1 MPASLLLGSVARACR
16 SSTRADVVNG
26 ARFVL
31 KSSAVRPRCVA
42 PAAFLAALLLLGCDG
57 GPCKATKSAVTGLD
71 GGQVLCVRPEDCPL
85 TGNLAICADTSEP
98 NLPTQSCVRCE
109 QTLCEKY
116 ACSQ

>member
-1 MPASLLLGSVARACR
+1 M
-16 SSTRADVVNG
+16 
-26 ARFVL
+26 L
-31 KSSAVRPRCVA
+31 KCSAVRPRCVVQG
-42 PAAFLAALLLLGCDG
+42 AFLAAVLLLGCDG

-71 GGQVLCVRPEDCPL
+71 GGQVRCVRPEDCPL

-109 QTLCEKY
+109 QTLCVKY